1 MNKYELEFIMKDGSR
16 MYDFTSMTNDCI
28 EQVKNKYK
36 NMIEKGHT
44 EKLRNC
50 LEVKVS
56 VMM

>member
-16 MYDFTSMTNDCI
+16 MYDFTSMTFDSI

-36 NMIEKGHT
+36 NMIEKAQT

-50 LEVKVS
+50 FEVKVS